1 MDKGLV
7 HIYTGDGKGKTTSS
21 VGLATRALGHG
32 RKVLYVYFHKIP
44 EKYGYNEIN
53 SLEKLGAV
61 VRGVAKGHPSCD
73 RNLNVDDLRAATIS
87 GLAEIEKMIGGDD
100 YDLLILD
107 EAIISVRD
115 GFLPEENLIEF
126 IDDKPAG
133 LELVITG
140 RGATEAMI
148 QKADYVSRITKVK
161 HPYDRKTPAREGIE
175 F

>member
-44 EKYGYNEIN
+44 EKYGYNEID
-53 SLEKLGAV
+53 SLAKLGATI
-61 VRGVAKGHPSCD
+61 RGVAKGHPFCD
-73 RNLNVDDLRAATIS
+73 SDLSVDELSKEAVS
-87 GLAEIEKMIGGDD
+87 GLEEIAKMIEQDE
-100 YDLLILD
+100 YDLLVLD
-107 EAIISVRD
+107 ESVVSVRD
-115 GFLPEENLIEF
+115 NFLPEDKLLDF
-126 IDDKPAG
+126 IDSKPER
-133 LELVITG
+133 LELVMTG

-148 QKADYVSRITKVK
+148 AKADYVSNITKVK
-161 HPYDRKTPAREGIE
+161 HPYDRKISAREGVE